1 METKKPRFST
11 VAEMLK
17 FNIWCLKSQPK
28 LKKQKKIF
36 LVIVVMS
43 EKKRI
48 FAIWLNNKNIDD
60 MKVKELVEKLN
71 LKVLCGESGLDRD
84 IDGCY
89 VSDLL
94 SDVMGNAEMGN
105 VWVTLQTHKNVM
117 AIASLKELACVI
129 LVKGLTASE
138 DTVEQSNEEGIPFLS
153 TDMQTYETVG
163 KIYQL
168 LNQ

>member
-1 METKKPRFST
+1 
-11 VAEMLK
+11 
-17 FNIWCLKSQPK
+17 
-28 LKKQKKIF
+28 
-36 LVIVVMS
+36 
-43 EKKRI
+43 
-48 FAIWLNNKNIDD
+48 

-71 LKVLCGESGLDRD
+71 LQVLSGAQGLDRD

-117 AIASLKELACVI
+117 AIASLKELACVV
-129 LVKGLTASE
+129 LVKGQTASE
-138 DTVEQSNEEGIPFLS
+138 DTLEQSNEEGIPFLS
-153 TDMQTYETVG
+153 TTMQTYETVG